1 MRRLNSFL
9 LCVVVVLVVTGNVL
23 AQEFYGEP
31 QQQCR
36 IDPLTG
42 QRICTPVRSTVK
54 AAAVVTGKV
63 VSSVGAVIT
72 PNSVPLPMQ
81 PAQFYAEPAPVSY
94 PVVQSYVAPAVYS
107 PSVVTYSQVYSTQV
121 SNGWSKSWSVV
132 HGQPVRNVGRRI
144 LGR

>member
-1 MRRLNSFL
+1 MRRFNSFL
-9 LCVVVVLVVTGNVL
+9 LCVVVVLVVTGNLL

-36 IDPLTG
+36 VDPLTG
-42 QRICTPVRSTVK
+42 QKICTPVRRTVK
-54 AAAVVTGKV
+54 AAAVVTGKA

-81 PAQFYAEPAPVSY
+81 PAQFYAEPAPVVSY
-94 PVVQSYVAPAVYS
+94 PVVQSYVAP
-107 PSVVTYSQVYSTQV
+107 PVVSYSQPVYAAPV
-121 SNGWSKSWSVV
+121 SSGWSKSWSVV

-144 LGR
+144 LRR

>member
-1 MRRLNSFL
+1 MRRFNSFL
-9 LCVVVVLVVTGNVL
+9 LCVVVVLVVTGNLL

-31 QQQCR
+31 QQQQCR

-54 AAAVVTGKV
+54 AAAVVTGKA

-72 PNSVPLPMQ
+72 PNSFPLPMQ
-81 PAQFYAEPAPVSY
+81 AAQFYADPAAIVSY
-94 PVVQSYVAPAVYS
+94 PVAPAAVTFSQPVYAAS
-107 PSVVTYSQVYSTQV
+107 S
-121 SNGWSKSWSVV
+121 GWSKSWSVV

>member
-1 MRRLNSFL
+1 MRRINTFL
-9 LCVVVVLVVTGNVL
+9 ISIVVLMVVTGNVL

-42 QRICTPVRSTVK
+42 QRTCTPVRSTVK
-54 AAAVVTGKV
+54 AAAAVTGKA

-81 PAQFYAEPAPVSY
+81 TAQFYAEPAPIVSY
-94 PVVQSYVAPAVYS
+94 PVQAYVAPPVHSAPVVQYS
-107 PSVVTYSQVYSTQV
+107 R
-121 SNGWSKSWSVV
+121 GWSKSWSMV
-132 HGQPVRNVGRRI
+132 HGQPVRNFGRRI